1 MALID
6 SFRNTLSQKQK
17 DLTKLLTDRAKEQ
30 KKISDTTGKINRAS
44 EAKNRT
50 KSINTIQSKLREIT
64 RYENDIANYYKK
76 IADFETKIG
85 KKNREIQDA
94 QTKVDKEL
102 ASIEKKRKVE
112 TDKINKEQERNL
124 RNISSTLQHHNS
136 LHTETRHQ
144 IQELK
149 NIPEKIVVLFLASN
163 PIDQQQLRLDE
174 EARAISE
181 MIRKSKHRDA
191 VKLETCWAV
200 QPLDLLQAI
209 NEFKPSIIH
218 FSGHGSDNDEI
229 IFQTDDGKTKVVS
242 KEAIVQTM
250 MASSDGIRLV
260 FFNTCHSRNQAEAIS
275 EFVEATIGMNTS
287 IGDEAA
293 RIFSSQFYSSIGFGL
308 SVKKSF
314 DQAKALL
321 MLENI
326 SEEETPELFIKNG
339 INSQDLIIVRPK
351 ELFLPL

>member
-6 SFRNTLSQKQK
+6 SHRNSLSRKQS
-17 DLTKLLTDRAKEQ
+17 DLTKLLTDKAKEQ
-30 KKISDTTGKINRAS
+30 KKISDTTIKINRAS
-44 EAKNRT
+44 EAINRT
-50 KSINTIQSKLREIT
+50 KSTSTIQSKLREIT
-64 RYENDIANYYKK
+64 RYEKDLANSYKK
-76 IADFETKIG
+76 IADIETKIG
-85 KKNREIQDA
+85 KKNKEIQDA

-102 ASIEKKRKVE
+102 ASIDKKRKAE
-112 TDKINKEQERNL
+112 ADKLRREQEQNL
-124 RNISSTLQHHNS
+124 RNIGSTLQHHNN
-136 LHTETRHQ
+136 LHTETRYQ
-144 IQELK
+144 IEELK

-181 MIRKSKHRDA
+181 MIRKSKHRDS
-191 VKLETCWAV
+191 VKFETCWAF
-200 QPLDLLQAI
+200 QPIDLLQAI
-209 NEFKPSIIH
+209 NEYKPSIIH

-229 IFQTDDGKTKVVS
+229 IFQTNDGRTKIVS
-242 KEAIVQTM
+242 KEAIVQTI

-260 FFNTCHSRNQAEAIS
+260 FFNTCYSKNQAEAVS
-275 EFVEATIGMNTS
+275 EYVEATIGMNTS

-314 DQAKALL
+314 EQAKALL

-326 SEEETPELFIKNG
+326 SEEETPELFIKEG
-339 INSQDLIIVRPK
+339 INSEDLIIVKPK
-351 ELFLPL
+351 K

>member
-6 SFRNTLSQKQK
+6 SYRNTLSRKQT
-17 DLTKLLTDRAKEQ
+17 DLTKLLNDKAREQ
-30 KKISDTTGKINRAS
+30 KKISDTTGKINRAN
-44 EAKNRT
+44 EAIGRT
-50 KSINTIQSKLREIT
+50 KSTSTIQSKMREIT
-64 RYENDIANYYKK
+64 RYEKDLANYYKK
-76 IADFETKIG
+76 IADIETKIG
-85 KKNREIQDA
+85 KKNKEIQDE
-94 QTKVDKEL
+94 QKKVDKEI
-102 ASIEKKRKVE
+102 ASIEKKRQIE
-112 TDKINKEQERNL
+112 SDKLKREQEQNL
-124 RNISSTLQHHNS
+124 RNISSTLQRHNN

-181 MIRKSKHRDA
+181 MIRKSKHRDS
-191 VKLETCWAV
+191 VKFETCWAV
-200 QPLDLLQAI
+200 QPIDLLQAI
-209 NEFKPSIIH
+209 NEHNPSIIH

-229 IFQTDDGKTKVVS
+229 IFQTNDGRTKIVS

-250 MASSDGIRLV
+250 MASSEGIRLV
-260 FFNTCHSRNQAEAIS
+260 FFNTCYSRNQAEAVS

-326 SEEETPELFIKNG
+326 SEEETPELFIKDG
-339 INSQDLIIVRPK
+339 FSSEELIIVKPK
-351 ELFLPL
+351 K

>member
-6 SFRNTLSQKQK
+6 LYRNTLSTKHK
-17 DLTKLLTDRAKEQ
+17 ELTKLLDEKAKEQ
-30 KKISDTTGKINRAS
+30 KKISDNTGKINKAN
-44 EAKNRT
+44 EAIGRT
-50 KSINTIQSKLREIT
+50 KSSSTIQSKLREIS
-64 RYENDIANYYKK
+64 RYDKDLATNYKK
-76 IADFETKIG
+76 MSDIETKIG
-85 KKNREIQDA
+85 KKNKEIQDA
-94 QTKVDKEL
+94 QTKVDKES
-102 ASIEKKRKVE
+102 ATIDKKRTVE
-112 TDKINKEQERNL
+112 AEKLRKQQEQNL
-124 RNISSTLQHHNS
+124 RNISSTLQHHNN
-136 LHTETRHQ
+136 LHNETRFQ
-144 IQELK
+144 IEELK

-181 MIRKSKHRDA
+181 MIRKSKHRDS
-191 VKLETCWAV
+191 VKFETCWAV
-200 QPLDLLQAI
+200 QPIDLLQAI

-229 IFQTDDGKTKVVS
+229 IFQTNDGKTKIVS

-260 FFNTCHSRNQAEAIS
+260 FFNTCYSKNQAEAVS
-275 EFVEATIGMNTS
+275 AYVEATIGMNTS

-293 RIFSSQFYSSIGFGL
+293 RIFSSQFYSSIGFGF

-314 DQAKALL
+314 EQARALL

-326 SEEETPELFIKNG
+326 SEDETPELFIKEG
-339 INSQDLIIVRPK
+339 FIGEDLIIVNPK
-351 ELFLPL
+351 